1 MGTYLDKKRNEALST
16 RDAVLKH
23 YVELHPED
31 FPPIGEW
38 NYAYFL
44 VYHLMFLFLL
54 TERKKFADVLEQWVP
69 IR

>member
-44 VYHLMFLFLL
+44 VSHLMFLFLL